1 MKVMAAIAQL
11 AELIL
16 DQRIEILARKTG
28 GIFATYQALAHQDTQ
43 TKLTVYG
50 VAQHFSCR
58 GFGDVPAIQAKEQE
72 QAAFLFTVAT
82 VILMEMRGHACQTA
96 VQQI

>member
-1 MKVMAAIAQL
+1 MKVMAAIVQL

-28 GIFATYQALAHQDTQ
+28 GIFATYQALAHLDTQ

-50 VAQHFSCR
+50 VAQQLRCQ
-58 GFGDVPAIQAKEQE
+58 GFGDVPAIQAKEQD
-72 QAAFLFTVAT
+72 QAALRFTVAT
-82 VILMEMRGHACQTA
+82 VIFLEMRGHACQTA